1 MRSRFLVLGLVLS
14 FTFPVLAQAE
24 TSSVGDAGKAWE
36 IPNDADRG
44 QQIFTIL
51 DNSFGQ
57 SGSYLVKRTFK
68 VGVDTEDPT
77 CASLADPK
85 AKPKPR
91 NNTARGLKEKETQ
104 RDMTSI
110 HFYA

>member
-57 SGSYLVKRTFK
+57 SGSYLVKRSFK
-68 VGVDTEDPT
+68 PGVDTEDPT
-77 CASLADPK
+77 CASLTEDRK
-85 AKPKPR
+85 STR
-91 NNTARGLKEKETQ
+91 LN
-104 RDMTSI
+104 SS
-110 HFYA
+110 H